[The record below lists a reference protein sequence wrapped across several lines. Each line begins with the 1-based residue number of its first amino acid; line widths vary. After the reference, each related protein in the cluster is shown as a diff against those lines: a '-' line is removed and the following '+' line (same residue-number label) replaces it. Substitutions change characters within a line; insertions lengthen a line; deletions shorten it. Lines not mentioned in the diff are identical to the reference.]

1 MLLLKY
7 LEFVAES
14 RGVMMVEYQKAMC
27 SYKEMSN
34 SITSVLEI
42 TNYCCSVCL
51 YSLRNISE
59 IYA

>member
-1 MLLLKY
+1 